1 MLLRLRIFLK
11 VNNTSS
17 YVKIFLMGAINQ
29 ESHLNKLPMI
39 LHWHIFCTMI
49 AIGNFC
55 KIEITQSI
63 CYLNYALLNGTAFI
77 WYGFQVIY
85 SFPCCNNTSQ
95 AVFGLLGQG
104 CTEYVI
110 FVKLFLLGTIIISL
124 PMYATT
130 INSAVPHF
138 ITLTTMSLIT
148 VKVACRVHVA
158 YFKE

>member
-1 MLLRLRIFLK
+1 MLNNHNRPRNKQKKPATDEKWCFSDIELTRKCAVSCTYSFRCAIF
-11 VNNTSS
+11 
-17 YVKIFLMGAINQ
+17 
-29 ESHLNKLPMI
+29 
-39 LHWHIFCTMI
+39 
-49 AIGNFC
+49 
-55 KIEITQSI
+55 
-63 CYLNYALLNGTAFI
+63 
-77 WYGFQVIY
+77 YGFV
-85 SFPCCNNTSQ
+85 NTSQ